1 MLLTIKNLGKAERA
15 LIGMPVPPQ
24 QYGNVGTLVED
35 FLESQ
40 GYTINRGAGPDL
52 LDIGVEI
59 KTRTI
64 EATSAQSI
72 GSMTIDD
79 IIATLWEDSPIRAK
93 FQQQFRIKHSIEKGC
108 IVSARM
114 YDFRRD
120 DIQDS
125 MQHAYES
132 ARQMIINGNRG
143 SYIRGDYASAYFEHK
158 DSNSYGFRLPHGVM
172 ENFERMATNNYKN
185 LFELA

>member
-15 LIGMPVPPQ
+15 LIGMPVPTQ

-40 GYTINRGAGPDL
+40 GYAINRGAGPDL
-52 LDIGVEI
+52 LSIGVEI

-72 GSMTIDD
+72 GGMTIED
-79 IIATLWEDSPIRAK
+79 IISTSWEDSPIRAK
-93 FQQQFRIKHSIEKGC
+93 FQQQFRVKHSTEKGC

-120 DIQDS
+120 DIQES
-125 MQHAYES
+125 VQYAYES
-132 ARQMIINGNRG
+132 ARTMIINGNRD
-143 SYIRGDYASAYFEHK
+143 SYIRGTCAAGYFEYK
-158 DSNSYGFRLPHGVM
+158 ESNTYSFRLPHGVM
-172 ENFERMATNNYKN
+172 ESFERMATSNYKN
-185 LFELA
+185 LFALA

>member
-1 MLLTIKNLGKAERA
+1 MILTIKNLGKAERA

-40 GYTINRGAGPDL
+40 GYTINRGSGPDL

-64 EATSAQSI
+64 EATSAQSV
-72 GSMTIDD
+72 GGMTIED
-79 IIATLWEDSPIRAK
+79 IISTPWEDSPIRAK
-93 FQQQFRIKHSIEKGC
+93 IQQQFRVKHSSEKGC

-120 DIQDS
+120 DIQES
-125 MQHAYES
+125 MRHAYES

-143 SYIRGDYASAYFEHK
+143 SYIRGDYAAGYFEYK
-158 DSNSYGFRLPHGVM
+158 ESNTYNFRLPHGVM
-172 ENFERMATNNYKN
+172 ENFERMASNNYKN